1 VAASIQE
8 VAPRSVE
15 WAAPVSA
22 RYATKDDAFRAAEGS
37 KLGDHL
43 RQHRH
48 TLLNAISDLA
58 GQNRKQ
64 CDSPFHNGS
73 SRIKVGLVGRSD
85 SQFDLLF
92 EAAIGSSDGSQA
104 ALRPL

>member
-1 VAASIQE
+1 MWE
-8 VAPRSVE
+8 P
-15 WAAPVSA
+15 
-22 RYATKDDAFRAAEGS
+22 DHRAAADRRGS
-37 KLGDHL
+37 GTQTS
-43 RQHRH
+43 R
-48 TLLNAISDLA
+48 IGS
-58 GQNRKQ
+58 
-64 CDSPFHNGS
+64 DSPFHNGS